1 MNKRLL
7 RMVREEKPSV
17 GEVRWVDAF
26 VLTSLSPD
34 TPCDGVHPFC
44 SHVYTTAWAAATNP
58 AAAAAASPSNLVGRE
73 TSVVTL
79 SQASDF
85 FPPERMP
92 LARALD

>member
-1 MNKRLL
+1 M
-7 RMVREEKPSV
+7 